1 MNLQTTSNQ
10 DLIARTLKLSHTER
24 KITHLILQHL
34 IEIENRKLFAE
45 LGYNSMFIFLTQH
58 LSYSESAAYR
68 RLQAARL
75 LKQIP
80 EVAHKLENGSL
91 NLTQLTEVQKCLHQE
106 LKNNRSRQKQY
117 IDFEKSSDVKDSAS
131 IISTKTTN
139 KIATTANTLNRISIE
154 KARQTLE
161 KIQGQNNIQTRQ
173 ALSINYDQSI
183 QAHTKIIPQKDQSI
197 RLEITLTKEQF
208 AELQTAKDL
217 LSHICPNGQWA
228 EIITTLAKK
237 FNKTKLGGEKI
248 NNSQRNISA
257 IRKLGTTTAV
267 NSKTILE
274 MDSGTNST
282 STQTTIQALERT
294 QIKKLNSG
302 LSQCNS
308 TTDLVKPHQ
317 INRTIENSKL
327 NHTKNQYRPQPKLRP
342 YLSVNLRREKLKLA
356 NNCCQYVDSNTGKK
370 CLSKF
375 QLQLDHIQPV
385 ALGGSHTNNNLRI
398 LCSIHNRLFAEKSG
412 LRYLDK

>member
-217 LSHICPNGQWA
+217 LSHICPDGQWA

-237 FNKTKLGGEKI
+237 FSKTKLGNESS
-248 NNSQRNISA
+248 NNLQRNVSA
-257 IRKLGTTTAV
+257 LR
-267 NSKTILE
+267 NSSKTSVTILE
-274 MDSGTNST
+274 KKSRLNSEISSGPTSTIKPISITNEST
-282 STQTTIQALERT
+282 SAP
-294 QIKKLNSG
+294 KM
-302 LSQCNS
+302 
-308 TTDLVKPHQ
+308 
-317 INRTIENSKL
+317 TIEKPQHSS
-327 NHTKNQYRPQPKLRP
+327 QPKLRP

-356 NNCCQYVDSNTGKK
+356 NNCCQYVDSNTGKR

-398 LCSIHNRLFAEKSG
+398 LCSIHNRLLAEKSG
-412 LRYLDK
+412 LRY